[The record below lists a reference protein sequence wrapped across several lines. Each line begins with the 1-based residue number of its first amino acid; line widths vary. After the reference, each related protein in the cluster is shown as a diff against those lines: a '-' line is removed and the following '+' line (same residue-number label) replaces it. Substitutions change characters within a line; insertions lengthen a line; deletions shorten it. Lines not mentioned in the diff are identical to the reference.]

1 MMRGKKPEKPA
12 GRSIPGI
19 GAYISTHYLLYLML
33 LLPLIYYTLF
43 HYGPMSGLLI
53 AFKNYNMF
61 RGIWASEWAGIDVFK
76 EVLRMPEFLRSIRNT
91 LTLNLLDLILGFPG
105 PVILALMLNELANGL
120 FKKITQ
126 TILYMPHFISWVI
139 IGGMTYQIFAT
150 NNGVINI
157 VLNDLAGIR
166 IPFMTNSFWWI
177 FTYFTIGL
185 WQSIG
190 FSAIIYMAAITS
202 IDQEI
207 YEAARV
213 DGCSRFRM
221 MWQITLPGIASTIAI
236 MFILKIGSM
245 ASIGFEKPLML
256 GNPTVYSV
264 SDVLSTFVYRVGVEN
279 ARFSVGT
286 AVGLFQSVV
295 NFILVISA
303 NKLSNKITGESVW

>member
-1 MMRGKKPEKPA
+1 MRGNKPEKPA
-12 GRSIPGI
+12 ERVKRK
-19 GAYISTHYLLYLML
+19 GAYISSHYLLYLML

-61 RGIWASEWAGIDVFK
+61 RGIWASEWAGLDVFK

-91 LTLNLLDLILGFPG
+91 LTLNLLDLVLGFPG

-120 FKKITQ
+120 FKKVTQ

-150 NNGVINI
+150 NNGVINV
-157 VLNDLAGIR
+157 VLNELAGIK
-166 IPFMTNSFWWI
+166 IPFMTKPFWWI
-177 FTYFTIGL
+177 FTYFAIGL

-256 GNPTVYSV
+256 GNPTVYGV

-286 AVGLFQSVV
+286 AVGLFQSMV

-303 NKLSNKITGESVW
+303 NKLSGKITGESVW

>member
-1 MMRGKKPEKPA
+1 
-12 GRSIPGI
+12 
-19 GAYISTHYLLYLML
+19 ML
-33 LLPLIYYTLF
+33 AVPLAYYTLF
-43 HYGPMSGLLI
+43 HYGPMFGLLI

-61 RGIWASEWAGIDVFK
+61 RGVFASEWAGLAIFK
-76 EVLRMPEFLRSIRNT
+76 EVMRMPEFLRSIRNT
-91 LTLNLLDLILGFPG
+91 LTLNLLDLVLGFPA
-105 PVILALMLNELANGL
+105 PVILALMLNELTNGM
-120 FKKITQ
+120 FKKVTQ
-126 TILYMPHFISWVI
+126 TILYLPHFISWVI

-150 NNGVINI
+150 NNGIINI
-157 VLNDLAGIR
+157 VLKETIGLR
-166 IPFMTNSFWWI
+166 IPFMVNPYWWI

-185 WQSIG
+185 WQSVG

-221 MWQITLPGIASTIAI
+221 MWQITLPGISSTIVI
-236 MFILKIGSM
+236 MFILRVGSM
-245 ASIGFEKPLML
+245 ISIGFEKPLML

-286 AVGLFQSVV
+286 AVGLYQSVV
-295 NFILVISA
+295 NFILVSCA
-303 NKLSNKITGESVW
+303 NKLSDKVTGESVW

>member
-1 MMRGKKPEKPA
+1 MEAKFNPA
-12 GRSIPGI
+12 VVSRPKQGLLKYFSN
-19 GAYISTHYLLYLML
+19 HYLLYFML
-33 LLPLIYYTLF
+33 LPPLVYYTLF
-43 HYGPMSGLLI
+43 HYGPMFGLLI

-61 RGIWASEWAGIDVFK
+61 RGVFASEWVGLAVFK
-76 EVLRMPEFLRSIRNT
+76 EVMRMPEFLRSIRNT
-91 LTLNLLDLILGFPG
+91 LTLNLLDLILGFPA
-105 PVILALMLNELANGL
+105 PIILALMLNELTNGI
-120 FKKITQ
+120 FKKVTQ

-157 VLNDLAGIR
+157 VLNEIIGVR
-166 IPFMTNSFWWI
+166 IPFMTNSNWWI
-177 FTYFTIGL
+177 FTYFAIGL
-185 WQSIG
+185 WQSVG
-190 FSAIIYMAAITS
+190 FGAIIYMAAITS

-221 MWQITLPGIASTIAI
+221 MWQITLPGISSTIVI
-236 MFILKIGSM
+236 MFILRIGSM
-245 ASIGFEKPLML
+245 ISIGFEKPLML

-286 AVGLFQSVV
+286 AVGLYQSVV
-295 NFILVISA
+295 NFVLVTCA
-303 NKLSNKITGESVW
+303 NKLSNKVTGESVW

>member
-1 MMRGKKPEKPA
+1 
-12 GRSIPGI
+12 
-19 GAYISTHYLLYLML
+19 ML
-33 LLPLIYYTLF
+33 ALPLVYYSLF
-43 HYGPMSGLLI
+43 HYGPMFGLLI

-61 RGIWASEWAGIDVFK
+61 RGVFASEWVGLAIFK
-76 EVLRMPEFLRSIRNT
+76 EVMRMPEFLRSIRNT
-91 LTLNLLDLILGFPG
+91 LTLNLLDLFLGFPA
-105 PVILALMLNELANGL
+105 PIILALMLNELTNGA
-120 FKKITQ
+120 FKKVTQ

-157 VLNDLAGIR
+157 VLKELTGLR
-166 IPFMTNSFWWI
+166 IPFMTNPYWWI
-177 FTYFTIGL
+177 FTYFAIGL
-185 WQSIG
+185 WQSVG

-221 MWQITLPGIASTIAI
+221 MWQITLPGISSTIVI
-236 MFILKIGSM
+236 MFILRVGSM
-245 ASIGFEKPLML
+245 VSIGFEKPLML

-286 AVGLFQSVV
+286 AVGLYQSVV
-295 NFILVISA
+295 NFILVTCA
-303 NKLSNKITGESVW
+303 NKLSNKVTGESVW